1 MSRGFRILCEL
12 RIRSESIQ
20 GAASHIDAATAT
32 NVRIHAAT
40 ILVLPVNS
48 FLLLS
53 NLNIMSVLAFL

>member
-48 FLLLS
+48 FLRLS
-53 NLNIMSVLAFL
+53 NVSFLSVLAFL